1 MDVLQIFADY
11 FEVFKNVTIK
21 LFEQWDKVETVA
33 NRAIKFME
41 NFSLELIERFL

>member
-1 MDVLQIFADY
+1 MNILNQLLDVFN
-11 FEVFKNVTIK
+11 VFKNMTIG
-21 LFEQWDKVETVA
+21 LIGQWEKGETVA